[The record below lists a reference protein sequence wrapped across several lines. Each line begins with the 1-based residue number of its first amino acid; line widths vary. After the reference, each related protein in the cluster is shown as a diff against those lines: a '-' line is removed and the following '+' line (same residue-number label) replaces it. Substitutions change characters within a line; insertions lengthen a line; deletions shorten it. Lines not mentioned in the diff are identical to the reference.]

1 MTFPPRMAF
10 AVSRRF
16 CLVAPPSSF
25 VLRFVLI
32 SAMTL
37 SLAHR
42 LFSILLF
49 SLSVIF
55 FFPPVS
61 LSLVDFLFHA
71 VIVRKDAWNNFC
83 PLKFVETYFRDLACD
98 LSWQIFHV
106 HLKTALILMIL
117 NGTSYRYLLCQT
129 GLLCH
134 LRPMWYF
141 IFV

>member
-83 PLKFVETYFRDLACD
+83 PLKFVEIVSRPSKSSILKM
-98 LSWQIFHV
+98 LHV
-106 HLKTALILMIL
+106 HLNVYSDFPDVL
-117 NGTSYRYLLCQT
+117 S
-129 GLLCH
+129 
-134 LRPMWYF
+134 
-141 IFV
+141 